1 MSLPAALRPTL
12 DRGIALVVLVLL
24 AIGPLHLHIGPLQIF
39 NAYWVSYIL
48 TGTFLLGIAAASLIF
63 LSAYGGMVSLAQVS
77 IYGIAGFVLGNCV
90 TTAGTTKGLNL
101 GLNPWLGV
109 VFGILIATAIGFA
122 LGAIASRSAGIY
134 FLMITLV
141 FAVIANYFFGQVT
154 TVSGFGG
161 IGGIQDYVPGIIG
174 NPNVH
179 PNRLYYLALV
189 MAILTYLLMRYVL
202 RTPFGL
208 TLQGIRDDPV
218 RMTSLGYNVPLHR
231 TVAFGFAAFIASLSG
246 ILFVWWNGQIAPGSI
261 DLLAVLVLLE
271 IAVIGGL
278 NRLEG
283 AWLGAF
289 VFQVIFVY
297 VERVDFGWGFLNNHI
312 GQARYNTAIGLFFLL
327 IVLLSPGGLLG
338 IWEKGTGFVGR
349 RLKGW
354 RLAASGAGEQ

>member
-1 MSLPAALRPTL
+1 VTRLAAVRPST
-12 DRGIALVVLVLL
+12 DRGIAFAAFVLVAL
-24 AIGPLHLHIGPLQIF
+24 GPIVF
-39 NAYWVSYIL
+39 DDYWVSYVL
-48 TGTFLLGIAAASLIF
+48 TGTFLFGIAAASMTF
-63 LSAYGGMVSLAQVS
+63 LSAFGGMVSLAQVS

-90 TTAGTTKGLNL
+90 TTGSTKGLNL

-109 VFGILIATAIGFA
+109 LFGILIATVIGFA
-122 LGAIASRSAGIY
+122 LGAVASRSTGIY
-134 FLMITLV
+134 FLMLTLT
-141 FAVIANYFFGQVT
+141 FAVIVNYFFGQVT

-161 IGGIQDYVPGIIG
+161 IGDIQDHVPSVIG

-189 MAILTYLLMRYVL
+189 LAILLYLLMRYVL

-231 TVAFGFAAFIASLSG
+231 TLAFGFASFVASIAG
-246 ILFVWWNGQIAPGSI
+246 ILFVWWNNQIAPGSI
-261 DLLAVLVLLE
+261 DLLAVINLLE

-278 NRLEG
+278 YRLEG

-289 VFQVIFVY
+289 VFIVMEVY
-297 VERVDFGWGFLNNHI
+297 VQRIDFGFGFLNSHI
-312 GQARYNTAIGLFFLL
+312 GQARYQTAIGAIFLI

-338 IWEKGTGFVGR
+338 IWGSVRRFLDR
-349 RLKGW
+349 RLTAW
-354 RLAASGAGEQ
+354 RPAPAAVGDP

>member
-1 MSLPAALRPTL
+1 MNRLTSIRLNIDGGIGLVALLLAALGP
-12 DRGIALVVLVLL
+12 VVFD
-24 AIGPLHLHIGPLQIF
+24 QF
-39 NAYWVSYIL
+39 WVSYVL
-48 TGTFLLGIAAASLIF
+48 TGTFLFGIAAASMIF
-63 LSAYGGMVSLAQVS
+63 LAAYGGMVSLAQVS

-90 TTAGTTKGLNL
+90 TNGSTKGLNL

-109 VFGILIATAIGFA
+109 LFGILIATALGFA
-122 LGAIASRSAGIY
+122 LGAVSSRSEGIY

-141 FAVIANYFFGQVT
+141 FAVIMNYFFGQVT

-161 IGGIQDYVPGIIG
+161 IGGIQDFVPGIIG
-174 NPNVH
+174 NPNNH
-179 PNRLYYLALV
+179 PNRLYYVTLV
-189 MAILTYLLMRYVL
+189 AAVIVYLLIRYIV

-208 TLQGIRDDPV
+208 ALQGIRDDPV

-231 TVAFGFAAFIASLSG
+231 TMAFGFAAFLASISG
-246 ILFVWWNGQIAPGSI
+246 IFFVWWNNQIAPGSI

-278 NRLEG
+278 NRLGG

-297 VERVDFGWGFLNNHI
+297 VQRINFHWGWLNAHAA
-312 GQARYNTAIGLFFLL
+312 GARYQTAVGAVFLL

-338 IWEKGTGFVGR
+338 IWESTLAFVNR
-349 RLKGW
+349 RIRGSELV
-354 RLAASGAGEQ
+354 AESASTS

>member
-1 MSLPAALRPTL
+1 MRLSL
-12 DRGIALVVLVLL
+12 DRGIALVVLVFAAL
-24 AIGPLHLHIGPLQIF
+24 GPVVF
-39 NAYWVSYIL
+39 DRYWVSYVL
-48 TGTFLLGIAAASLIF
+48 TGTFLIGIVAASMIF
-63 LSAYGGMVSLAQVS
+63 LSAYGGMVSLAQIS

-90 TTAGTTKGLNL
+90 TTGSTKGLNL
-101 GLNPWLGV
+101 GLNPWLGIM
-109 VFGILIATAIGFA
+109 FGILIATAIGFA
-122 LGAIASRSAGIY
+122 IGAISSRSTGIY

-161 IGGIQDYVPGIIG
+161 IGDIQDHVPSVIG
-174 NPNVH
+174 NPNLH
-179 PNRLYYLALV
+179 PNRLYYLTLV
-189 MAILTYLLMRYVL
+189 LAVLTYLLIRYVV

-208 TLQGIRDDPV
+208 ALQGIRDDPV

-231 TVAFGFAAFIASLSG
+231 AVAFGFASFLASIAG
-246 ILFVWWNGQIAPGSI
+246 ILFVWWNNQIAPGSI

-271 IAVIGGL
+271 IGVIGGL

-289 VFQVIFVY
+289 VFQVMFVY
-297 VERVDFGWGFLNNHI
+297 VQRVDFGWSFLNNHI

-338 IWEKGTGFVGR
+338 IWESSVGFVGR

-354 RLAASGAGEQ
+354 LEAVARSV

>member
-1 MSLPAALRPTL
+1 VTRLATLRPSTDRVIGLAVLVVAALGPIVF
-12 DRGIALVVLVLL
+12 DR
-24 AIGPLHLHIGPLQIF
+24 
-39 NAYWVSYIL
+39 YWVSYIL
-48 TGTFLLGIAAASLIF
+48 TGTFLFGIAAASLIF

-90 TTAGTTKGLNL
+90 TTGSTKGLNL

-109 VFGILIATAIGFA
+109 LFGILIATGIGFVI
-122 LGAIASRSAGIY
+122 GAVASRSTGIY

-161 IGGIQDYVPGIIG
+161 IGDIQDHVPQPIG
-174 NPNVH
+174 NPNLH
-179 PNRLYYLALV
+179 PNRLYYVALV
-189 MAILTYLLMRYVL
+189 AAVVVYLLFRYIV

-208 TLQGIRDDPV
+208 ALQGIRDDAV

-231 TVAFGFAAFIASLSG
+231 AIAFGFASFVASIAG
-246 ILFVWWNGQIAPGSI
+246 VLFVWWNNQISPGSI
-261 DLLAVLVLLE
+261 DLLAVLILLE

-278 NRLEG
+278 NRLGG
-283 AWLGAF
+283 AWLGAL
-289 VFQVIFVY
+289 VFQLMYVY
-297 VERVDFGWGFLNNHI
+297 VQRINFGWGFLNSHI
-312 GQARYNTAIGLFFLL
+312 GQARYQTAIGLVFLI

-338 IWEKGTGFVGR
+338 IWELATGFVGR

-354 RLAASGAGEQ
+354 RLAASEAGKA

>member
-1 MSLPAALRPTL
+1 VTRLATLRPSTDRVIGLAVLVVAALGPIVF
-12 DRGIALVVLVLL
+12 DR
-24 AIGPLHLHIGPLQIF
+24 
-39 NAYWVSYIL
+39 YWVSYIL
-48 TGTFLLGIAAASLIF
+48 TGTFLFGIAAASLIF

-90 TTAGTTKGLNL
+90 TTGSTKGLNL

-109 VFGILIATAIGFA
+109 LFGILIATGIGFVI
-122 LGAIASRSAGIY
+122 GAVASRSTGIY

-161 IGGIQDYVPGIIG
+161 IGDIQDHVPQPIG
-174 NPNVH
+174 NPNLH
-179 PNRLYYLALV
+179 PNRLYYVALV
-189 MAILTYLLMRYVL
+189 AAVVVYLLFRYIV

-208 TLQGIRDDPV
+208 ALQGIRDDAV

-231 TVAFGFAAFIASLSG
+231 AIAFGFASFVASIAG
-246 ILFVWWNGQIAPGSI
+246 VLFVWWNNQISPGSI
-261 DLLAVLVLLE
+261 DLLAVLILLE

-278 NRLEG
+278 NRLGG
-283 AWLGAF
+283 AWLGAL
-289 VFQVIFVY
+289 VFQLMYVY
-297 VERVDFGWGFLNNHI
+297 VQRINFGWGFLNSHI
-312 GQARYNTAIGLFFLL
+312 GQARYQTAIGLVFLI

-338 IWEKGTGFVGR
+338 IWELATGFVGR

-354 RLAASGAGEQ
+354 RLAASEAGNQ

>member
-1 MSLPAALRPTL
+1 VNRPALPRLSPERGFASL
-12 DRGIALVVLVLL
+12 VLVLAAL
-24 AIGPLHLHIGPLQIF
+24 GPIAF
-39 NAYWVSYIL
+39 DRYWVSYVL
-48 TGTFLLGIAAASLIF
+48 TGTFLFGIAAVSMTF

-90 TTAGTTKGLNL
+90 TTGSTKGLNL

-109 VFGILIATAIGFA
+109 LFGILIATGIGFA
-122 LGAIASRSAGIY
+122 IGAVASRSTGIY
-134 FLMITLV
+134 FLMLTLT
-141 FAVIANYFFGQVT
+141 FAVIVNYFFGQVT

-161 IGGIQDYVPGIIG
+161 IGDIQDHVPSVIG

-189 MAILTYLLMRYVL
+189 LAVLIYLLIRYVL

-231 TVAFGFAAFIASLSG
+231 MLAFGFASFLASIAG
-246 ILFVWWNGQIAPGSI
+246 ILFVWWNNQIAPGSI
-261 DLLAVLVLLE
+261 DLLAVINLLE

-278 NRLEG
+278 YRLEG
-283 AWLGAF
+283 AWLGAL
-289 VFQVIFVY
+289 VFIVMEVY
-297 VERVDFGWGFLNNHI
+297 VQRIDFGLGFLNSHI
-312 GQARYNTAIGLFFLL
+312 GQARYQTAIGLIFLI

-338 IWEKGTGFVGR
+338 IWDSGTRFLRR

-354 RLAASGAGEQ
+354 RVAAASAGEQ

>member
-1 MSLPAALRPTL
+1 M
-12 DRGIALVVLVLL
+12 VLVLVAL
-24 AIGPLHLHIGPLQIF
+24 GPVVF
-39 NAYWVSYIL
+39 DRYWVSYVL
-48 TGTFLLGIAAASLIF
+48 TGTFLFGIAAASLIF

-90 TTAGTTKGLNL
+90 TTGSTKGLNL

-109 VFGILIATAIGFA
+109 LFGILIATGLGLA
-122 LGAIASRSAGIY
+122 LGAVASRSTGIY

-141 FAVIANYFFGQVT
+141 FGVIANYFFGQVT

-161 IGGIQDYVPGIIG
+161 IGGIQDFVPSVIG

-179 PNRLYYLALV
+179 PNRLYYVTLV
-189 MAILTYLLMRYVL
+189 AAVVVYLLIRYVV

-208 TLQGIRDDPV
+208 ALQGVRDDPV
-218 RMTSLGYNVPLHR
+218 RMTSLGFNVPLHR
-231 TVAFGFAAFIASLSG
+231 TLAFGFAAFLASLAG
-246 ILFVWWNGQIAPGSI
+246 VLFVWWNNQIAPGSI

-278 NRLEG
+278 NRLVG
-283 AWLGAF
+283 GWLGAF
-289 VFQVIFVY
+289 VFQLMYVY
-297 VERVDFGWGFLNNHI
+297 VQRIDFGWAWLNSHA
-312 GQARYNTAIGLFFLL
+312 GGARYQTAIGAVFLL

-338 IWEKGTGFVGR
+338 IWEAGLGFVGR

-354 RLAASGAGEQ
+354 RPAASQAAEQ